1 MKTQGIFD
9 DILKLTQMTFDEIKN
24 SRLSIRKI
32 LYYDLYRALH
42 AMNCEFHVVLE
53 HYLALTF
60 EEEFL
65 VQTTSYNSA
74 EEKWRDVFNSDLTR
88 ANSKVQSYLFQLQ
101 YLSYDDQD
109 DNLEFQ
115 VMQKGPLDEYINH
128 KNFYGALL
136 AHYSCGLILE
146 NSCTLQKTVINFQE
160 FKNNPI
166 ETILIDLS
174 TYEKRLDVK
183 KEGLAVLKQLIVIE
197 EEVKAYL
204 IANVSINDLVL
215 EVQELRVAKRNI

>member
-1 MKTQGIFD
+1 MKIQGIFD
-9 DILKLTQMTFDEIKN
+9 DILKLTQMTFNEIKS

-42 AMNCEFHVVLE
+42 EMNYELYVVLE

-74 EEKWRDVFNSDLTR
+74 EEKWRDVLNRDLTR
-88 ANSKVQSYLFQLQ
+88 ANSKVQSYLLQLQ

-109 DNLEFQ
+109 DNLGFQ
-115 VMQKGPLDEYINH
+115 ITQKGPLDEYINH
-128 KNFYGALL
+128 KNFYAAL

-146 NSCTLQKTVINFQE
+146 HSCTLQKTAINFQE
-160 FKNNPI
+160 LKNNPI
-166 ETILIDLS
+166 ETISIDLS
-174 TYEKRLDVK
+174 TYEKRLHVK
-183 KEGLAVLKQLIVIE
+183 KEGLVVLEQLIAIE

-215 EVQELRVAKRNI
+215 VLQELKK

>member
-1 MKTQGIFD
+1 MMDNQGLFD
-9 DILKLTQMTFDEIKN
+9 DILKLTQMTFAEIKG
-24 SRLSIRKI
+24 SKLSIRKI

-42 AMNCEFHVVLE
+42 EMNYDLYVVLE

-65 VQTTSYNSA
+65 VQTRSYPSA
-74 EEKWRDVFNSDLTR
+74 EEKWRDVINRDLIQ
-88 ANSKVQSYLFQLQ
+88 ANSKVQSYLLQLQ

-115 VMQKGPLDEYINH
+115 ITQKRPLDEYINH
-128 KNFYGALL
+128 KNFYSAL

-146 NSCTLQKTVINFQE
+146 NSYILQKTAINFQALE
-160 FKNNPI
+160 NNPI
-166 ETILIDLS
+166 ETISIDLS

-183 KEGLAVLKQLIVIE
+183 KEGLATLAQLIAIE
-197 EEVKAYL
+197 KEVKAYL

-215 EVQELRVAKRNI
+215 EVQELREFPYPI